1 MSYRPD
7 VFRMILEVTSSNW
20 ADDTGT
26 KVDAYARADVPVYV
40 IADRHHD
47 EVVIYTD
54 PRAARYR
61 LRRTFKRGT
70 TLPLPD
76 HLGVNIELSVD
87 MLLD

>member
-1 MSYRPD
+1 
-7 VFRMILEVTSSNW
+7 MILEITSSNW

-26 KVDAYARADVPVYV
+26 KVEHYARADVPVYV

-54 PRAARYR
+54 PRGSPYR
-61 LRRTFKRGT
+61 LCRTFKRGT

-76 HLGVNIELSVD
+76 HLGVSLELSVD